1 MKLTRFS
8 QGLAAGIVLGAAV
21 TGFAATHNYQYTGI
35 VKEVSPSKLDV
46 SKGSEVWDFVV
57 DETTKGGH
65 EVREGDHVTVTYRM
79 LATKVEKK

>member
-1 MKLTRFS
+1 MKFTRFS
-8 QGLAAGIVLGAAV
+8 QGFAAGLVLGAAV
-21 TGFAATHNYQYTGI
+21 TGFAATHNYQYTGT

-46 SKGSEVWDFVV
+46 DKGGQVWDFVL
-57 DETTKGGH
+57 DEATKGGH